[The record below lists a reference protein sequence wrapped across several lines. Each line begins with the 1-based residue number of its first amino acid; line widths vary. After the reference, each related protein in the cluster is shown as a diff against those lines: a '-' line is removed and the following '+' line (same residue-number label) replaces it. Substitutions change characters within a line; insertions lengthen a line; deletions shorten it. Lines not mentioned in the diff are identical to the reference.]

1 VQISQRQLF
10 LNHVAQT
17 SPAPIALEIERAE
30 GCYLIDVNGKKYCD
44 LISGISVS
52 SLGHCHPK
60 VVEAINNQA
69 QRYMHTMVYGEYIQS
84 PQVDLAKAL
93 TDLLPDN
100 LNSVYFVNSGAEALE
115 GSLKLAKRV
124 AGRTEII
131 SFNNAYHGSTHGA
144 LSIMGSEFFKNSFR
158 PLLPDTRLIS
168 FNCVEDLQYI
178 TEKTACVVSEVIQ
191 AEAGV
196 QLPQNDFLKKLRN
209 RCDEVGAMLI
219 LDEIQTGFG
228 RTGSFFAFE
237 QFGIVP
243 DVLLLAKAMGG
254 GMPIGAFISSKK
266 HMDCFT
272 ENPVLGHITTFGGNA
287 VCCAAS
293 LATLHEISSNE
304 LYKKAKH
311 IEEIIKQHLQHE
323 AIKEIRSCGGLMA
336 VEFGNNE
343 LNMKII
349 SNAIRLGVITD
360 WFLFCDTAMRLSP
373 PLIITDYELIDSCKK
388 IKEAI
393 ELSILK

>member
-60 VVEAINNQA
+60 VVEAINNQS

-93 TDLLPDN
+93 TELLPEN
-100 LNSVYFVNSGAEALE
+100 LNSVYFVNSGTEALE
-115 GSLKLAKRV
+115 GALKLAKRV
-124 AGRTEII
+124 KGRTEII
-131 SFNNAYHGSTHGA
+131 SFQNAYHGSTHGA

-158 PLLPDTRLIS
+158 PLLPDTRLIN

-266 HMDCFT
+266 NMDCFT

-373 PLIITDYELIDSCKK
+373 PLIISDDELILCCEK
-388 IKEAI
+388 IIQAI
-393 ELSILK
+393 EQSL

>member
-1 VQISQRQLF
+1 VHISQRQLF
-10 LNHVAQT
+10 LKHVAQT
-17 SPAPIALEIERAE
+17 SPCPVSLEIERAE

-69 QRYMHTMVYGEYIQS
+69 KRYMHTMVYGEYIQS

-93 TDLLPDN
+93 TDLLPEN
-100 LNSVYFVNSGAEALE
+100 LNSVYFVNSGAEATE
-115 GSLKLAKRV
+115 GALKLAKRV
-124 AGRTEII
+124 TGRSEII
-131 SFNNAYHGSTHGA
+131 SFQNAYHGSTHGA

-158 PLLPDTRLIS
+158 PLLPDTRLLT
-168 FNCVEDLQYI
+168 FNCEEDLKYI
-178 TEKTACVVSEVIQ
+178 TDKTACVVAEVVQ
-191 AEAGV
+191 AESGV
-196 QLPQNDFLKKLRN
+196 QLPKNNFLKKLRQ

-237 QFGIVP
+237 QFDVVP
-243 DVLLLAKAMGG
+243 DILLLAKAMGG

-266 HMDCFT
+266 NMDCFT

-287 VCCAAS
+287 VSCAAS
-293 LATLHEISSNE
+293 LATLREISSKE
-304 LYKKAKH
+304 LYKKAIH
-311 IEEIIKQHLQHE
+311 IEQVIKQHLQHS

-336 VEFGNNE
+336 VEFGNTTF
-343 LNMKII
+343 NMKVIF
-349 SNAIRLGVITD
+349 NAIQLGVITD

-373 PLIITDYELIDSCKK
+373 PLVITDEELIDCCLKLNK
-388 IKEAI
+388 AI
-393 ELSILK
+393 ELAI

>member
-1 VQISQRQLF
+1 VHISQRQLF

-30 GCYLIDVNGKKYCD
+30 GCNLIDVNNKKYCD

-84 PQVDLAKAL
+84 PQIDLAKAL
-93 TDLLPDN
+93 TELLPEK

-115 GSLKLAKRV
+115 GALKLAKRV
-124 AGRTEII
+124 TGRTEII

-158 PLLPDTRLIS
+158 PLLPDTRLIN
-168 FNCVEDLQYI
+168 FNHEEDLQYI

-237 QFGIVP
+237 QFGIEP
-243 DVLLLAKAMGG
+243 DILLLAKAMGG
-254 GMPIGAFISSKK
+254 GMPIGAFIASKK

-272 ENPVLGHITTFGGNA
+272 ESPVLGHITTFGGNA

-293 LATLHEISSNE
+293 LATLKEISSNE
-304 LYKKAKH
+304 LYKRAKH
-311 IEEIIKQHLQHE
+311 IEQIIKQNLQHK
-323 AIKEIRSCGGLMA
+323 AIKEIRSCGGLLA
-336 VEFGNNE
+336 VEFGSNE
-343 LNMKII
+343 LNMKVI
-349 SNAIRLGVITD
+349 SKAIQLGVITD

-373 PLIITDYELIDSCKK
+373 PLIICDDELIDCCEK
-388 IKEAI
+388 IIKAI
-393 ELSILK
+393 EQVK

>member
-1 VQISQRQLF
+1 MI
-10 LNHVAQT
+10 
-17 SPAPIALEIERAE
+17 
-30 GCYLIDVNGKKYCD
+30 
-44 LISGISVS
+44 
-52 SLGHCHPK
+52 
-60 VVEAINNQA
+60 
-69 QRYMHTMVYGEYIQS
+69 YGEYIQS

-93 TDLLPDN
+93 TDLLPKK

-124 AGRTEII
+124 TGRTEII
-131 SFNNAYHGSTHGA
+131 SFQNAYHGSSHGA

-158 PLLPDTRLIS
+158 PLLPDTRLIN

-219 LDEIQTGFG
+219 LDEIQSGFG

-266 HMDCFT
+266 NMDCFT

-311 IEEIIKQHLQHE
+311 IEELIKQHLQHE

-373 PLIITDYELIDSCKK
+373 PLVITDEELIDSCLKLNK
-388 IKEAI
+388 AI
-393 ELSILK
+393 ELAI

>member
-1 VQISQRQLF
+1 VQISLRQLF

-84 PQVDLAKAL
+84 PQVDLAKEL
-93 TDLLPDN
+93 TDLLPKK

-115 GSLKLAKRV
+115 GALKIAKRV
-124 AGRTEII
+124 TGRTEII

-144 LSIMGSEFFKNSFR
+144 LSIMGSEYFKNSFR
-158 PLLPDTRLIS
+158 PLLPDTRLII
-168 FNCVEDLQYI
+168 FNFVEDLQYI

-237 QFGIVP
+237 QFDVVP
-243 DVLLLAKAMGG
+243 DILLLAKAMGG

-293 LATLHEISSNE
+293 LATLNEISSNE
-304 LYKKAKH
+304 LYKRAKH
-311 IEEIIKQHLQHE
+311 IEQITKHHLQHK
-323 AIKEIRSCGGLMA
+323 AIKEIRSCGGLLA
-336 VEFGNNE
+336 VEFGSNE
-343 LNMKII
+343 LNMKVI
-349 SNAIRLGVITD
+349 SNAIQLGVITD

-373 PLIITDYELIDSCKK
+373 PLIISDDELIDCCKK
-388 IKEAI
+388 IIKAI
-393 ELSILK
+393 EQAF

>member
-93 TDLLPDN
+93 TDLLPKK

-124 AGRTEII
+124 TGRTEII
-131 SFNNAYHGSTHGA
+131 SFQNAYHGSSHGA

-158 PLLPDTRLIS
+158 PLLPDTRLIN

-266 HMDCFT
+266 NMDCFT

-311 IEEIIKQHLQHE
+311 IEELIKQHLQHE

-343 LNMKII
+343 LNMKVI
-349 SNAIRLGVITD
+349 SNAIQLGVITD

-373 PLIITDYELIDSCKK
+373 PLVITDEELIDCCLKLNK
-388 IKEAI
+388 AI
-393 ELSILK
+393 ELAI

>member
-1 VQISQRQLF
+1 MQISQRQLF

-93 TDLLPDN
+93 TDLLPKK

-124 AGRTEII
+124 TGRTEII
-131 SFNNAYHGSTHGA
+131 SFQNAYHGSTHGA

-158 PLLPDTRLIS
+158 PLLPDTRLIN

-219 LDEIQTGFG
+219 LDEIQSGFG

-266 HMDCFT
+266 NMDCFT

-311 IEEIIKQHLQHE
+311 IEELIKQHLQHE

-373 PLIITDYELIDSCKK
+373 PLVITDEELIDSCLKLNK
-388 IKEAI
+388 AI
-393 ELSILK
+393 ELAI

>member
-1 VQISQRQLF
+1 MQISQRQLF

-17 SPAPIALEIERAE
+17 SPAPIALEIEQAE

-60 VVEAINNQA
+60 VIEAINNQA
-69 QRYMHTMVYGEYIQS
+69 QRYMHTMIYGEYIQS

-93 TDLLPDN
+93 TDLLPKK

-124 AGRTEII
+124 TGRTEII
-131 SFNNAYHGSTHGA
+131 SFQNAYHGSSHGA

-158 PLLPDTRLIS
+158 PLLPDTRLIN

-219 LDEIQTGFG
+219 LDEIQSGFG

-266 HMDCFT
+266 NMDCFT

-311 IEEIIKQHLQHE
+311 IEELIKQHLQHE

-373 PLIITDYELIDSCKK
+373 PLVITDEELIDSCLKLNK
-388 IKEAI
+388 AI
-393 ELSILK
+393 ELAI